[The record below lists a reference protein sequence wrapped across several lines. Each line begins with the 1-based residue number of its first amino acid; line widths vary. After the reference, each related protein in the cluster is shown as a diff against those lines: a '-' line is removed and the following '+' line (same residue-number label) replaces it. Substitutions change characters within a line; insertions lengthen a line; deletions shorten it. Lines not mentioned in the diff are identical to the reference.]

1 MKRGNVATSKVA
13 PPATDHDLVPNTMA
27 AIRLRAVSRRF
38 PSGTSALEDV
48 GFEIPAGQFA
58 AVLGPSGCGKTTLLR
73 MIAGLDRASSGTV
86 DVATEDDAAQISYV
100 FQEPTLMPWASL
112 YDNVRLPLRIAG
124 LSRAETRARI
134 EPTLHSLGLGGFA
147 GSYPGELSG
156 GMRMRAS
163 IARALVTYPRVLLM
177 DEPFAALDEITRSRL
192 NDDLLALWRTQGFTA
207 VFVTHSVFEAVYLS
221 ERLLVMSAR
230 PGRVIADLRIDL
242 PYPRRPDLRLK
253 PAYAELCG
261 RASAALESGYT
272 QVHR

>member
-1 MKRGNVATSKVA
+1 
-13 PPATDHDLVPNTMA
+13 MA
-27 AIRLRAVSRRF
+27 AIRLRAVNRRF
-38 PSGTSALEDV
+38 ASGMSALEDIA
-48 GFEIPAGQFA
+48 FEIPAGQFA

-86 DVATEDDAAQISYV
+86 DVGTDNGAAQISYV
-100 FQEPTLMPWASL
+100 FQEPTLMPWATL
-112 YDNVRLPLRIAG
+112 YDNVSLPLRIAG
-124 LSRAETRARI
+124 VSRTEAHRRI
-134 EPTLHSLGLGGFA
+134 EPTLESLGLAGFA
-147 GSYPGELSG
+147 DAYPGELSG

-163 IARALVTYPRVLLM
+163 IARALVTHPRVLLM

-242 PYPRRPDLRLK
+242 PYPRHSDLRLT
-253 PAYAELCG
+253 PAYAEHCG
-261 RASAALESGYT
+261 RASAALESGYAG
-272 QVHR
+272 RPPL